1 MVRTGILLFLL
12 GDTSFD
18 LHTMLPFVC
27 PEDFINWCTISL
39 EMRSPLNEDMI
50 VLDAVFTHFQNP
62 KMATRV
68 VSLCVLLCRRQKPRR
83 PSHAYVISRLYH
95 PFKICPWW
103 CSHTDD
109 GVSRPT

>member
-27 PEDFINWCTISL
+27 PEDFINWYTISFK
-39 EMRSPLNEDMI
+39 MRSPLNEDMI

-62 KMATRV
+62 KNGNARGVPVCIITLPPPETPPPLPCVRDNPSLSPFQKMPLV
-68 VSLCVLLCRRQKPRR
+68 VLS
-83 PSHAYVISRLYH
+83 Y
-95 PFKICPWW
+95 
-103 CSHTDD
+103 
-109 GVSRPT
+109 G